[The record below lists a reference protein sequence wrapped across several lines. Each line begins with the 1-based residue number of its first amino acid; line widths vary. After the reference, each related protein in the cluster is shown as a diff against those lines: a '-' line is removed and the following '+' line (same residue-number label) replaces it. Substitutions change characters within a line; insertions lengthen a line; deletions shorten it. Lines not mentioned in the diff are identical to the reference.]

1 MRTRLIMF
9 RSKSMFGHS
18 CEMAMGDQK
27 WTLVEHQETDFLKKQ
42 GRIKEGY
49 YWFRAPKITLDQLST
64 TAENLAH
71 LEGKFQFDV
80 WATFKEQ
87 GAEATFDASLKFL
100 DQIDAATFAWGHT
113 EMWMK
118 WDQAQEDELKQAFK
132 NAGKPLKGKLTKNG
146 TIRVKV
152 QVDTLGD

>member
-1 MRTRLIMF
+1 MRNRLLMF

-27 WTLVEHQETDFLKKQ
+27 WTLVENQETDFLKKQ
-42 GRIKEGY
+42 GRIKDGY
-49 YWFRAPKITLDQLST
+49 YWFRAPKITLDQLSI
-64 TAENLAH
+64 TAQNLAH
-71 LEGKFQFDV
+71 VEDKFQFDV
-80 WATFKEQ
+80 WATIKDE
-87 GAEATFDASLKFL
+87 GVDATFDASLKFL

-152 QVDTLGD
+152 KVETLDD

>member
-1 MRTRLIMF
+1 
-9 RSKSMFGHS
+9 MFGHS
-18 CEMAMGDQK
+18 CEIAMGDQK

-87 GAEATFDASLKFL
+87 GAEATFDSSLKIL
-100 DQIDAATFAWGHT
+100 DQMDAATFAWGHT
-113 EMWMK
+113 EIWMK
-118 WDQAQEDELKQAFK
+118 WNQEQENDLKKAWK
-132 NAGKPLKGKLTKNG
+132 SIAKPKAVKVTKNG
-146 TIRVKV
+146 TIRVTIE
-152 QVDTLGD
+152 QSSLSD